1 MPWDPPD
8 DAVDL
13 GHGWLVVFQVE
24 VPCEKVDPED
34 WGTCAIVGHGPGHFD
49 IIITADRTAGNVVGL
64 MFWHT
69 DRLGN
74 ACKNGLSFANVASLE
89 PGRTIQS
96 AGHTLEQ
103 LDPLHVEASILC
115 KAIAADGHS
124 CDGHGWVRDGRW
136 VPA

>member
-8 DAVDL
+8 DAIDL
-13 GHGWLVVFQVE
+13 GHGWSVVFQVE

-34 WGTCAIVGHGPGHFD
+34 WDNCAIVGHGPGHFD
-49 IIITADRTAGNVVGL
+49 TIVTADRTAGNVVGL

-74 ACKNGLSFANVASLE
+74 LCQNGLSFANVASLE

-115 KAIAADGHS
+115 KAIAADGQA
-124 CDGHGWVRDGRW
+124 CDGHGWVRDGIW

>member
-13 GHGWLVVFQVE
+13 GHGWSVVFQVE
-24 VPCEKVDPED
+24 VPCRKVDPED
-34 WGTCAIVGHGPGHFD
+34 WDTCAIVGHGPGHFD
-49 IIITADRTAGNVVGL
+49 TIITADRKAGNVTGL

-74 ACKNGLSFANVASLE
+74 LCQNSLSFANVASLE

-115 KAIAADGHS
+115 KAIAADGQS

-136 VPA
+136 VAA

>member
-1 MPWDPPD
+1 MPWDRPE

-13 GHGWLVVFQVE
+13 GHGWHVYFQAE
-24 VPCEKVDPED
+24 VPCRKTDPDD
-34 WGTCAIVGHGPGHFD
+34 WDACPIVGHGPGHFD
-49 IIITADRTAGNVVGL
+49 TVLTGDRTRGNVVGL

-74 ACKNGLSFANVASLE
+74 ECQNGLTFANVQSLE
-89 PGRTIQS
+89 PGRTLQS

-115 KAIAADGHS
+115 KAIAGDGQP
-124 CDGHGWVRDGRW
+124 CDGHGFIRDGRW
-136 VPA
+136 QPA

>member
-1 MPWDPPD
+1 MPWEQPE

-13 GHGWLVVFQVE
+13 GHGWAVYFQVE
-24 VPCEKVDPED
+24 VPCRKTTED
-34 WGTCAIVGHGPGHFD
+34 DWDSCPIVGHGPGHYD
-49 IIITADRTAGNVVGL
+49 TILTADRTRGNVVGL

-74 ACKNGLSFANVASLE
+74 QCQNGLTFANVQSLE
-89 PGRTIQS
+89 PGRTLQS

-115 KAIAADGHS
+115 KAIAGDGQP
-124 CDGHGWVRDGRW
+124 CDGHGFIRDGRW
-136 VPA
+136 QPA